1 MIMVNPEILKDALDF
16 LIKEFKNVSGVKYGQ
31 PESSDRIHYLLFNDA
46 RAWVMFEYLV
56 FIKNPD
62 LGILLV
68 PNKEINTKGVIRARI
83 KQHFSNNFDFST
95 REEYRFAIKI
105 DGKVYIYRISNSGVK
120 YLDRNVSGLKH
131 INGRL
136 IPNIIKF
143 KNNPKP
149 IVKKYGLVK

>member
-1 MIMVNPEILKDALDF
+1 MVNPEILKYTLDF
-16 LIKEFKNVSGVKYGQ
+16 LIKEFKDVSGVKYGQ
-31 PESSDRIHYLLFNDA
+31 PKSSDRIHYLLFNEA

-68 PNKEINTKGVIRARI
+68 PNKKVNTKGIIRARI

-105 DGKVYIYRISNSGVK
+105 DGKVYIYRISNLGVK
-120 YLDRNVSGLKH
+120 YMDRNVSGLKH

-149 IVKKYGLVK
+149 IIKKYGLVN